1 MFYNDEQSLV
11 ASNWD
16 MHYYKNYIDSFGY
29 KFINGYI
36 PGIEDKSF
44 FGSKCIKLKDI
55 KFVIDNWNNS
65 EVNIDENSIATYSTE
80 LNGNI
85 QKTVNISINLT
96 KAFFHYF
103 VNHETDT
110 FKRNW
115 MSFNYDDTAINNY
128 IKKTLIYYFKIN
140 NKNNFKL
147 YAKVKNDNDPVLN
160 KVKPDD
166 SDTYTQYN
174 NFEST
179 YTKVNDEIILN
190 ITLKDL
196 TKQYYMT
203 YDLKSNI

>member
-1 MFYNDEQSLV
+1 
-11 ASNWD
+11 
-16 MHYYKNYIDSFGY
+16 
-29 KFINGYI
+29 
-36 PGIEDKSF
+36 
-44 FGSKCIKLKDI
+44 
-55 KFVIDNWNNS
+55 
-65 EVNIDENSIATYSTE
+65 
-80 LNGNI
+80 
-85 QKTVNISINLT
+85 
-96 KAFFHYF
+96 
-103 VNHETDT
+103 
-110 FKRNW
+110 